1 MMSPFRK
8 QKKYIQ
14 KYRTKWE
21 YMDEFKGWLK
31 PLPKDTTKAYCS
43 VCNVVIKAHLCD
55 LRKHGSAKKH
65 ANATELVNTLKNLR
79 DEQTEDMDS
88 DLNPLRDSNQDIAE
102 EGSDEEENASDE
114 EGSGRWPPEAI
125 DSLIKHTKV
134 YWKDLQ
140 DGLRKKKDI
149 WEDICMAM
157 VSEGHIVT
165 SSECNKKFRNM
176 KLRYFYVLE
185 RTLLGDSSNIRIE
198 YFDDLD
204 EMLSNDPETIS
215 YLERK
220 KESLKSQIG
229 DGDLSEEGT
238 IVMEEPCIDN
248 FVDGE
253 CTIMLAN
260 YDSVWSDAAVHLLLD
275 YLKEFKDYFT
285 GKEGENEDEVWQNL
299 REQMHQH
306 GYMFDENQCR
316 KKWHSMVKK
325 FNECKFVVDTTGVLP
340 IWPYFT
346 RVRHIL
352 KIVKI
357 PTQNAVSDSTDRRFF
372 SISAKRGRKR
382 GRKRKVFDE
391 TTGAEDS
398 DASVGES
405 SSPFKRKFAHFGDD
419 DDNNNNS
426 NNNNNNNRNSHRGK
440 ETLRMMRHL
449 TETAS
454 LWRRMDSIETR
465 LDDLSDHHEI
475 QSQTNSLL
483 SQILNEVSVLANNLL
498 PATHDPVSVQQEG
511 ITIVV
516 PNSEQSMH

>member
-204 EMLSNDPETIS
+204 EMLANDPETIS
-215 YLERK
+215 YLERN
-220 KESLKSQIG
+220 LKSQI

-248 FVDGE
+248 FVDD
-253 CTIMLAN
+253 
-260 YDSVWSDAAVHLLLD
+260 DSVWSDAAVHLLLD
-275 YLKEFKDYFT
+275 YP
-285 GKEGENEDEVWQNL
+285 QRNL

-357 PTQNAVSDSTDRRFF
+357 PTQNA
-372 SISAKRGRKR
+372 
-382 GRKRKVFDE
+382 
-391 TTGAEDS
+391 
-398 DASVGES
+398 
-405 SSPFKRKFAHFGDD
+405 
-419 DDNNNNS
+419 DNKI
-426 NNNNNNNRNSHRGK
+426 GG
-440 ETLRMMRHL
+440 
-449 TETAS
+449 S
-454 LWRRMDSIETR
+454 L
-465 LDDLSDHHEI
+465 
-475 QSQTNSLL
+475 
-483 SQILNEVSVLANNLL
+483 V
-498 PATHDPVSVQQEG
+498 
-511 ITIVV
+511 
-516 PNSEQSMH
+516 